1 MFSTVLD
8 CRQSLS
14 EVSLCFLS
22 TWLQGQ
28 GLSYTVFVRQRS
40 KDINSDF
47 KLISEGFDKCEVIPD
62 HQGPTKLKLVFLL
75 GL

>member
-1 MFSTVLD
+1 MFSTMLD